1 MKVRPSLRVMIAI
14 SLNIVFW
21 ASAYSGIRAGL
32 RSYTPAH
39 LALLRF
45 LVASSVLLVYV
56 IATKHQMKRPAL
68 KDLPMIIFGGF
79 AGYTVYHLAL
89 NFGETT
95 VSPGIASL
103 IVALVPVFTAIW
115 SHIFLQERMRI
126 SGWFGTA
133 ISVLGVSWLTLDS
146 GGILQL
152 NRGVLLVLLAA
163 FSESIFFTLQRS
175 YVKKYGSLTYTTYT
189 IWSGTLLM
197 LVFLPG
203 LLHNIML
210 ARRAA
215 TLSVIYLGIFPT
227 VISYFSLAYVTSV
240 VGSSK
245 ATNFLYVIPV
255 VSFIISWIWFGIAP
269 SLNAVIS
276 GMVILLGIVTTQ
288 QRNGLFI
295 RNPGA

>member
-56 IATKHQMKRPAL
+56 IATKHQMKPPAL

-163 FSESIFFTLQRS
+163 FSE
-175 YVKKYGSLTYTTYT
+175 T
-189 IWSGTLLM
+189 I
-197 LVFLPG
+197 FLPCKD
-203 LLHNIML
+203 LM
-210 ARRAA
+210 
-215 TLSVIYLGIFPT
+215 
-227 VISYFSLAYVTSV
+227 
-240 VGSSK
+240 
-245 ATNFLYVIPV
+245 
-255 VSFIISWIWFGIAP
+255 
-269 SLNAVIS
+269 
-276 GMVILLGIVTTQ
+276 
-288 QRNGLFI
+288 
-295 RNPGA
+295 

>member
-1 MKVRPSLRVMIAI
+1 M
-14 SLNIVFW
+14 
-21 ASAYSGIRAGL
+21 
-32 RSYTPAH
+32 
-39 LALLRF
+39 
-45 LVASSVLLVYV
+45 
-56 IATKHQMKRPAL
+56 
-68 KDLPMIIFGGF
+68 
-79 AGYTVYHLAL
+79 
-89 NFGETT
+89 
-95 VSPGIASL
+95 
-103 IVALVPVFTAIW
+103 
-115 SHIFLQERMRI
+115 
-126 SGWFGTA
+126 
-133 ISVLGVSWLTLDS
+133 
-146 GGILQL
+146 
-152 NRGVLLVLLAA
+152 
-163 FSESIFFTLQRS
+163 
-175 YVKKYGSLTYTTYT
+175 KKYGSLTYTTYT